1 MTYSKKARF
10 ADVKIDKFSNKGNG
24 CGQFSRVDGST
35 SDAEVAF
42 TIPGDYVHAEL
53 FSKKRGKWQ
62 GQMERVIEPSSDRI
76 DPKCKHFGVCGGCRW
91 QQMSYSTQLKYKEAL
106 VRDLFAPYLLSDTI
120 FYPIE
125 GSALEWNY
133 RNKMEFSFSSDLNRN
148 KYLGLIKNS
157 SKGRVLNLT
166 ECHLVNP
173 WFMDTVQ
180 TVRDWWEA
188 SQLEAYHMH
197 KNTGSLRTLI
207 LREGMKTGD
216 RLVMLTVSGNPDYA
230 LQRHHLES
238 FVSTLHQV
246 AEPKTLNSKLNIFL
260 RIQQVAQGM
269 TTNFYEML
277 LYGSDYIEEHLEIL
291 MSPEETPVRFRFKI
305 SPSAFFQPN
314 VSSAERFYSLA
325 IQLSGINDQTVIY
338 DLFCGTG
345 TLGICAS
352 KKAKQV
358 IGIELSPEAALDA
371 RQNAI
376 LNKCDNVTILSG
388 AVRHV
393 LSQISEEKKLPAPDV
408 VFIDP
413 PRSGLDPNALQQV
426 IDLNPKKILFISCNP
441 STQAANISELIKAGY
456 KIKAIQP
463 FDQFPQTFHIEN
475 VVLLEQNK

>member
-173 WFMDTVQ
+173 WFMDTV
-180 TVRDWWEA
+180 
-188 SQLEAYHMH
+188 
-197 KNTGSLRTLI
+197 
-207 LREGMKTGD
+207 
-216 RLVMLTVSGNPDYA
+216 
-230 LQRHHLES
+230 
-238 FVSTLHQV
+238 
-246 AEPKTLNSKLNIFL
+246 
-260 RIQQVAQGM
+260 
-269 TTNFYEML
+269 
-277 LYGSDYIEEHLEIL
+277 
-291 MSPEETPVRFRFKI
+291 
-305 SPSAFFQPN
+305 
-314 VSSAERFYSLA
+314 
-325 IQLSGINDQTVIY
+325 
-338 DLFCGTG
+338 
-345 TLGICAS
+345 
-352 KKAKQV
+352 
-358 IGIELSPEAALDA
+358 
-371 RQNAI
+371 
-376 LNKCDNVTILSG
+376 
-388 AVRHV
+388 
-393 LSQISEEKKLPAPDV
+393 
-408 VFIDP
+408 
-413 PRSGLDPNALQQV
+413 
-426 IDLNPKKILFISCNP
+426 
-441 STQAANISELIKAGY
+441 
-456 KIKAIQP
+456 
-463 FDQFPQTFHIEN
+463 
-475 VVLLEQNK
+475 